1 MCVSIVF
8 GLNMADTKLT
18 AFIDRVRELGGVYE
32 YGIGLGRESLLPDAA
47 EAVSRL
53 FADPDAIFE
62 VHDLSEPHCACDID
76 DDIRNANK
84 MDKKSKFFDF
94 VGEVMGYEG
103 AKSVSVLFFEEIS
116 PDTSSARRQMGNY
129 DDFEELINRWNTWKV
144 EGFEPTRRA
153 YFIADDTPLLFT
165 FTGNKFSQ

>member
-8 GLNMADTKLT
+8 GLNMASTKLT
-18 AFIDRVRELGGVYE
+18 DVTDRVGELGRVYE
-32 YGIGLGRESLLPDAA
+32 YGIRIGRKGLFPDDI
-47 EAVSRL
+47 EAVTRL
-53 FADPDAIFE
+53 FADPDVIFE
-62 VHDLSEPHCACDID
+62 VHDLPEPHCACDID
-76 DDIRNANK
+76 DDIRSASK

-94 VGEVMGYEG
+94 VGEVLGCEG
-103 AKSVSVLFFEEIS
+103 MKSISVLFFEERL
-116 PDTSSARRQMGNY
+116 PDDSNTRRQMGNY

>member
-8 GLNMADTKLT
+8 SLNMADEKLT
-18 AFIDRVRELGGVYE
+18 AFIDRVGELGRVYE
-32 YGIGLGRESLLPDAA
+32 YGIGMGRESLFPGAA
-47 EAVSRL
+47 EAVTRI
-53 FADPDAIFE
+53 FADPDVIFE

-76 DDIRNANK
+76 DDIRNASK

-94 VGEVMGYEG
+94 VGEVLGNEG
-103 AKSVSVLFFEEIS
+103 AKSVSVLFFEEKL
-116 PDTSSARRQMGNY
+116 PDASNTRRQMGNY
-129 DDFEELINRWNTWKV
+129 DDFEELLNRWNTWKV

-165 FTGNKFSQ
+165 FTGSKFSQ